1 MEEREAQGYEDEV
14 VLCGSSRYTK
24 KFYLDPIFEGLP
36 DGIKKDLQIMCVL
49 YTEEIGGELTLLFD
63 DLGNLQMRTEAQAG
77 DYLYD
82 EIGAVLKIKQLR
94 RERGELFEALETYF
108 KVVVLGE
115 TYEQVERELAE
126 TQELEEE

>member
-1 MEEREAQGYEDEV
+1 
-14 VLCGSSRYTK
+14 
-24 KFYLDPIFEGLP
+24 LP

>member
-1 MEEREAQGYEDEV
+1 MMEREQGYEDEI
-14 VLCGSSRYTK
+14 VLCGSSKYTK

-49 YTEEIGGELTLLFD
+49 YTEEIGGELTLFFD
-63 DLGNLQMRTEAQAG
+63 DLGNLQMRTEAHDG

-82 EIGAVLKIKQLR
+82 EIGAVLKIKQMR

-108 KVVVLGE
+108 KVFVLGQS
-115 TYEQVERELAE
+115 YEEVERQMAE
-126 TQELEEE
+126 AKELEEE